1 VEVGCVT
8 QGADSWWWKNSCF
21 DGCVNEEDDGEKME
35 VLRRGG
41 SAVSGEFQW

>member
-1 VEVGCVT
+1 MVARFVVM
-8 QGADSWWWKNSCF
+8 ARRWKNSCF

-35 VLRRGG
+35 VLRCGG